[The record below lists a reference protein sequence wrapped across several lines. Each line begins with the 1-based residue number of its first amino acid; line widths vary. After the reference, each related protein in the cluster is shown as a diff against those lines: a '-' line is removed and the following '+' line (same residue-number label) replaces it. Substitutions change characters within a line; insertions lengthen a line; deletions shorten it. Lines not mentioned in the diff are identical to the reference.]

1 MPGSSGIDFG
11 YNQSMVMEHFSIEK
25 RGIEHMEPVEIA
37 VIGGTGVY
45 RADMLKDAAWREVRS
60 RYGDAEVLVGYLEGR
75 PAAFLTRHGK
85 GHSVPPHL
93 INYRAN
99 IMALK
104 QLGVRRVVATAA
116 VGSLNERMKPL
127 DFVLADQFL
136 DFTKT
141 RKHTFYEG
149 GADGVVHMDVSDP
162 YCHDLRSVIEAQA
175 KALGMPIHQGG
186 CYVCTEGPRFET
198 PAEIRMFRQLGGDLV
213 GMTSVPEVLLAK
225 EAGMCYA
232 VVAMVT
238 NYAAGISEHPL
249 THAEVLEAM
258 DTLSGNISKL
268 IMKTLSAASIESSC
282 GCGDMGEQFSRIMR
296 DE

>member
-1 MPGSSGIDFG
+1 MAPA
-11 YNQSMVMEHFSIEK
+11 
-25 RGIEHMEPVEIA
+25 EIA

-45 RADMLKDAAWREVRS
+45 RADMLKDAEWREVRT
-60 RYGDAEVLVGYLEGR
+60 RYGAAEVLTGYLENR
-75 PAAFLTRHGK
+75 RTAFLTRHGK

-104 QLGVRRVVATAA
+104 QLGVRRIVATAA
-116 VGSLNERMKPL
+116 VGSLNEAMKPL

-141 RKHTFYEG
+141 RKSSFFEG
-149 GADGVVHMDVSDP
+149 GAEGVVHLDVSDP
-162 YCHDLRSVIEAQA
+162 YCRDVREIIEAQA
-175 KALGMPIHQGG
+175 KALGMSVHQGG

-198 PAEIRMFRQLGGDLV
+198 PAEIRMFKRLGGDLV

-232 VVAMVT
+232 VIAMVT
-238 NYAAGISEHPL
+238 NYAAGISKASL
-249 THAEVLEAM
+249 SHAEVLEAM
-258 DTLSGNISKL
+258 DTLSGNISRL
-268 IMKTLSAASIESSC
+268 IMGTLSALPAESSC
-282 GCGDMGEQFSRIMR
+282 GCGAVGERFAKIMGNG
-296 DE
+296 

>member
-1 MPGSSGIDFG
+1 
-11 YNQSMVMEHFSIEK
+11 
-25 RGIEHMEPVEIA
+25 MEPIEFA

-45 RADMLKDAAWREVRS
+45 RADMLEGAAWREVRT
-60 RYGDAEVLVGYLEGR
+60 RYGGAEVLTGYLGNR
-75 PAAFLTRHGK
+75 RLAFLTRHGK

-116 VGSLNERMKPL
+116 VGSLNEAMKPL

-141 RKHTFYEG
+141 RKNTFFEG
-149 GADGVVHMDVSDP
+149 GADGVVHLDVSDP
-162 YCHDLRSVIEAQA
+162 YCRRVREVVEIQA
-175 KALGMPIHQGG
+175 KTLGMRVHQGG

-198 PAEIRMFRQLGGDLV
+198 PAEIRMFKQMGGDLV
-213 GMTSVPEVLLAK
+213 GMTSVPEVLLAR

-232 VVAMVT
+232 VIAMVT
-238 NYAAGISEHPL
+238 NYAAGISTAPL
-249 THAEVLEAM
+249 SHGEVLEAM
-258 DTLSGNISKL
+258 DTLSGNISRL
-268 IMKTLSAASIESSC
+268 IMETLRALPAEDGCDC
-282 GCGDMGEQFSRIMR
+282 GRGGEQFDRIMAGA
-296 DE
+296 

>member
-1 MPGSSGIDFG
+1 
-11 YNQSMVMEHFSIEK
+11 
-25 RGIEHMEPVEIA
+25 VEIA

-45 RADMLKDAAWREVRS
+45 QADMLRDAGWREART
-60 RYGDAEVLVGYLEGR
+60 RYGTAEVLTGRLEDR
-75 PAAFLTRHGK
+75 PVAFLTRHGK

-104 QLGVRRVVATAA
+104 QLGVRRVIATAA
-116 VGSLNERMKPL
+116 VGSLNEAMKPL

-141 RKHTFYEG
+141 RINSFFEG
-149 GADGVVHMDVSDP
+149 GADGVVHLDVSDP
-162 YCHDLRSVIEAQA
+162 YCRWLRGIVEAQA
-175 KALGMPIHQGG
+175 KALGMPVHQGG

-198 PAEIRMFRQLGGDLV
+198 PAEIRMFKQLGGDLV

-232 VVAMVT
+232 VIAMVT
-238 NYAAGISEHPL
+238 NYAAGISENPL
-249 THAEVLEAM
+249 SHAEVLEAM

-268 IMKTLSAASIESSC
+268 IMETLKTVPAEASCDC
-282 GCGDMGEQFSRIMR
+282 GRMGEPFDRLMNKQGGVPG
-296 DE
+296 DCL